1 MILLNNHIAYFQFR
15 RVPSIPKN
23 AHNHK
28 SSHGGFEKY
37 VPVKEA
43 LKQFLSAYAKSCN
56 SSKTEQ
62 VGLHEA
68 ANRVL
73 AEDFQSPIDL
83 PPFNRSAMD
92 GYAVIAGDVKGATQ
106 KQPVSLKVV
115 GRSYAGDAQ
124 AFKISHGQ
132 AVAVATGARIPAG
145 ADAVVMVEYTAEDAT
160 SKKVQIFREVE
171 ASKNVALKG
180 EDLQKGK
187 TVLQSG
193 TWLRPQDIG
202 LIASVGVK
210 TVRVLCKPKV
220 AVFSTGSELVEP
232 GSELKTDAVLYDS
245 NRYMLSGLIRE
256 AGGEPVNLGICRDDE
271 ATIEAALK
279 EALQYDVVVMS
290 GGSSVG
296 ERDYVP
302 EVINRTGKPGVIVH
316 GVAMRPGSPTALSIV
331 NGKPVI
337 STPGYPVA
345 SYFAFYT
352 FGIPLLLKMLG
363 TTGLPQAKVTAKM
376 AQGIKLHG
384 DMQTFLRV
392 KLKAVPDK
400 NGETQYL
407 AEPVSAA
414 AASIQRTLTGS
425 DGVVIVNKSR
435 LVKGQKVEV
444 LLLRAVTGV

>member
-1 MILLNNHIAYFQFR
+1 M
-15 RVPSIPKN
+15 
-23 AHNHK
+23 
-28 SSHGGFEKY
+28 
-37 VPVKEA
+37 
-43 LKQFLSAYAKSCN
+43 
-56 SSKTEQ
+56 
-62 VGLHEA
+62 HEA
-68 ANRVL
+68 ANRIL
-73 AEDFQSPIDL
+73 AEDFASPIDL

-92 GYAVIAGDVKGATQ
+92 GYAVIACDVKGASQ
-106 KQPVSLKVV
+106 KQPASLEVV
-115 GRSYAGDAQ
+115 GRSYAGDSQ
-124 AFKISHGQ
+124 TYKICSGQ
-132 AVAVATGARIPAG
+132 AVAVATGARTPLG
-145 ADAVVMVEYTAEDAT
+145 ADAVVMVEYTNEDTAE
-160 SKKVQIFREVE
+160 KKVQIYKEIE
-171 ASKNVALKG
+171 SGKNVALKG

-187 TVLQSG
+187 AILQQG
-193 TWLRPQDIG
+193 TWLKPQDIG

-210 TVRVLCKPKV
+210 TVKVLCKPKV

-271 ATIEAALK
+271 ATIEASLK
-279 EALQYDVVVMS
+279 EALQYDMIVMS

-302 EVINRTGKPGVIVH
+302 EVINRAGKPGVLVH

-345 SYFAFYT
+345 SYFAFTT

-363 TTGLPQAKVTAKM
+363 TSGLPQAKVTAKM
-376 AQGIKLHG
+376 ASGIKLHG
-384 DMQTFLRV
+384 GMQTFLRV
-392 KLKAVPDK
+392 KLTPTTGKK
-400 NGETQYL
+400 GETQYI

-425 DGVVIVNKSR
+425 DGVVLVNKGR

-444 LLLRAVTGV
+444 HLLRALAEV

>member
-1 MILLNNHIAYFQFR
+1 
-15 RVPSIPKN
+15 VPTIP
-23 AHNHK
+23 HNEHKEK
-28 SSHGGFEKY
+28 SSHKGFEKY
-37 VPVKEA
+37 VPVNEA
-43 LKQFLSAYAKSCN
+43 LEQFISAYLKNCMQPQ
-56 SSKTEQ
+56 KTEN

-73 AEDFQSPIDL
+73 AEDFASPIDL

-92 GYAVIAGDVKGATQ
+92 GYAVIANDVKGASQ
-106 KQPVSLKVV
+106 KQPVILQVI

-124 AFKISHGQ
+124 TYQISQGQ
-132 AVAVATGARIPAG
+132 TVAVATGARIPLG
-145 ADAVVMVEYTAEDAT
+145 ADAVVMVEYTNEDST
-160 SKKVQIFREVE
+160 TKKVQIFKEIE
-171 ASKNVALKG
+171 SGKNVALKG

-187 TVLQSG
+187 VVLPSG
-193 TWLRPQDIG
+193 IWLKPQDIG

-210 TVRVLCKPKV
+210 AVKVLCKPKV

-256 AGGEPVNLGICRDDE
+256 AGGEPVNLGICKDDE

-296 ERDYVP
+296 EKDYVP
-302 EVINRTGKPGVIVH
+302 DVIDRTGKPGVIVH

-345 SYFAFYT
+345 SFFAFTT
-352 FGIPLLLKMLG
+352 FGVPLLLKMLG
-363 TTGLPQAKVTAKM
+363 TSGLPQAKVTAKM
-376 AQGIKLHG
+376 ASGIKLHG
-384 DMQTFLRV
+384 GMQTFLRV
-392 KLKAVPDK
+392 KLTPVTDK
-400 NGETQYL
+400 KGETQYL

-425 DGVVIVNKSR
+425 DGVVIVNKGR

-444 LLLRAVTGV
+444 LLLRALSKNIAGA

>member
-1 MILLNNHIAYFQFR
+1 
-15 RVPSIPKN
+15 VPNIP
-23 AHNHK
+23 HNEHK
-28 SSHGGFEKY
+28 QKSAHGGFEKY
-37 VPVKEA
+37 TPVNEA
-43 LKQFLSAYAKSCN
+43 LKQFLTAYAKFCAPAT
-56 SSKTEQ
+56 KFEV

-73 AEDFQSPIDL
+73 AEDFLSPIDL

-92 GYAVIAGDVKGATQ
+92 GYAVIADDVKGATQ
-106 KQPVSLKVV
+106 KQPVSLQVV

-124 AFKISHGQ
+124 TYKISAGQ
-132 AVAVATGARIPAG
+132 AVAVATGARIPSG
-145 ADAVVMVEYTAEDAT
+145 ADAVVMVEYAAEDANAKT
-160 SKKVQIFREVE
+160 VKIFKEIE
-171 ASKNVALKG
+171 SGKNVALKG

-187 TVLQSG
+187 AILQSG
-193 TWLRPQDIG
+193 TWLKPQDIG
-202 LIASVGVK
+202 LIASVGIK
-210 TVRVLCKPKV
+210 TVKVLCKPKV

-245 NRYMLSGLIRE
+245 NRYMLSALIRE
-256 AGGEPVNLGICRDDE
+256 AGGEPVNMGICRDDE
-271 ATIEAALK
+271 ATIEVALK
-279 EALQYDVVVMS
+279 EALQYDLVVMS

-296 ERDYVP
+296 ERDYAP
-302 EVINRTGKPGVIVH
+302 DVIDREGKPGVLVH

-345 SYFAFYT
+345 SYFAFTT

-363 TTGLPQAKVTAKM
+363 TSGLPQAKVTAKM
-376 AQGIKLHG
+376 ASGIKMHG
-384 DMQTFLRV
+384 GMQTFLRV
-392 KLKAVPDK
+392 KLTAATGK
-400 NGETQYL
+400 NGETQYF

-425 DGVVIVNKSR
+425 NGVVVVNKSR

-444 LLLRAVTGV
+444 LLLRALANTASGV

>member
-1 MILLNNHIAYFQFR
+1 M
-15 RVPSIPKN
+15 PTIP
-23 AHNHK
+23 HNEHKEK
-28 SSHGGFEKY
+28 SSHKGFEKY
-37 VPVKEA
+37 VPVNEA
-43 LKQFLSAYAKSCN
+43 LEQFLSAYLKNCMQPK
-56 SSKTEQ
+56 KTEN

-73 AEDFQSPIDL
+73 AEDFASPIDL

-106 KQPVSLKVV
+106 KQPKSLQVV

-124 AFKISHGQ
+124 TCKISFGQ
-132 AVAVATGARIPAG
+132 AVAVATGARIPLG
-145 ADAVVMVEYTAEDAT
+145 ADAVVMVEYTAEDTAVKT
-160 SKKVQIFREVE
+160 VQVFKEID
-171 ASKNVALKG
+171 SGKNVALKG

-187 TVLQSG
+187 VVLQGG

-210 TVRVLCKPKV
+210 TVKVFSKPKV

-256 AGGEPVNLGICRDDE
+256 AGGEAINLGICKDDE

-296 ERDYVP
+296 EKDYVP
-302 EVINRTGKPGVIVH
+302 AVINRTGKPGVVIH

-345 SYFAFYT
+345 SYFAFTT
-352 FGIPLLLKMLG
+352 FGIPLLLKILS

-376 AQGIKLHG
+376 ASGIKLHG
-384 DMQTFLRV
+384 GMQTFLRV
-392 KLKAVPDK
+392 KLTAVTDK
-400 NGETQYL
+400 KGQTQYL

-425 DGVVIVNKSR
+425 SGVVIVNKGR

-444 LLLRAVTGV
+444 NLLRATANPGA

>member
-1 MILLNNHIAYFQFR
+1 
-15 RVPSIPKN
+15 VPNIP
-23 AHNHK
+23 HNEHNQK
-28 SSHGGFEKY
+28 SAHGGFDKY
-37 VPVKEA
+37 TPVNDA
-43 LKQFLSAYAKSCN
+43 LEQFLSAYVKSCTLPK
-56 SSKTEQ
+56 KTEQ
-62 VGLHEA
+62 VGLHDA
-68 ANRVL
+68 ANRIL
-73 AEDFQSPIDL
+73 AEDFASPIDL

-92 GYAVIAGDVKGATQ
+92 GYAVIAYDVKGATQ
-106 KQPVSLKVV
+106 KQPISLQVV

-124 AFKISHGQ
+124 TYKISSGQ
-132 AVAVATGARIPAG
+132 AVAVATGARIPIG
-145 ADAVVMVEYTAEDAT
+145 ADAVVMVEYTNEDAT
-160 SKKVQIFREVE
+160 AKKVQIFKEIE
-171 ASKNVALKG
+171 SGKNVALKG

-187 TVLQSG
+187 AILPSG
-193 TWLRPQDIG
+193 TWLKPQDLG
-202 LIASVGVK
+202 LIASVGIK
-210 TVRVLCKPKV
+210 TVKVLSKPKV

-279 EALQYDVVVMS
+279 EALQYDMVVMS

-331 NGKPVI
+331 NEKPVI

-345 SYFAFYT
+345 ST
-352 FGIPLLLKMLG
+352 FGIPLLHKMLG
-363 TTGLPQAKVTAKM
+363 TSGLPQAKVTAKM
-376 AQGIKLHG
+376 ASGIKLHG

-392 KLKAVPDK
+392 KLTPITDK
-400 NGETQYL
+400 KGETQYI

-425 DGVVIVNKSR
+425 DGVAIVNKNK

-444 LLLRAVTGV
+444 LLLRALANTTSGV

>member
-1 MILLNNHIAYFQFR
+1 
-15 RVPSIPKN
+15 VPTIP
-23 AHNHK
+23 HNEHK
-28 SSHGGFEKY
+28 DKTSHRGFEKY

-43 LKQFLSAYAKSCN
+43 LEQFLSAYAKNCPQQ
-56 SSKTEQ
+56 TRAEQ

-106 KQPVSLKVV
+106 KQPALLQVV

-124 AFKISHGQ
+124 AFKIASGQ
-132 AVAVATGARIPAG
+132 TVAVATGARIPAG
-145 ADAVVMVEYTAEDAT
+145 ADAVVMVEYTAEDADAKT
-160 SKKVQIFREVE
+160 VKVFKEVE
-171 ASKNVALKG
+171 SGKNVALKG

-187 TVLQSG
+187 VILQKG
-193 TWLRPQDIG
+193 TWLKPQDIG

-210 TVRVLCKPKV
+210 TVKVLSRPKV

-256 AGGEPVNLGICRDDE
+256 AGGEAVNLGICRDDE
-271 ATIEAALK
+271 ATIENALK

-296 ERDYVP
+296 EKDYVP
-302 EVINRTGKPGVIVH
+302 AVINRAGKPGVVIH

-345 SYFAFYT
+345 SYFAFTT
-352 FGIPLLLKMLG
+352 FGTSLLHKMLG
-363 TTGLPQAKVTAKM
+363 TTGLPQAKVTAKL
-376 AQGIKLHG
+376 ASGIKLHG

-392 KLKAVPDK
+392 KLTASIDK
-400 NGETQYL
+400 NGETQYV

-425 DGVVIVNKSR
+425 DGVAIVKKGR
-435 LVKGQKVEV
+435 LVKGQKVQV
-444 LLLRAVTGV
+444 ILFRAVANAGV

>member
-1 MILLNNHIAYFQFR
+1 MPNIPQNEHNQK
-15 RVPSIPKN
+15 PSH
-23 AHNHK
+23 A
-28 SSHGGFEKY
+28 GFEKY
-37 VPVKEA
+37 VPVNEA
-43 LKQFLSAYAKSCN
+43 LEQFLSAYVKSCT
-56 SSKTEQ
+56 STKKTEQ

-73 AEDFQSPIDL
+73 AEDFVSPIDL

-92 GYAVIAGDVKGATQ
+92 GYAVVANDTKGAQQ
-106 KQPVSLKVV
+106 KQPASLEVV
-115 GRSYAGDAQ
+115 GRSYAGDASTYR
-124 AFKISHGQ
+124 IHSGQ
-132 AVAVATGARIPAG
+132 AVAVATGARIPVG
-145 ADAVVMVEYTAEDAT
+145 ADAVVMVEYTAEDGGAKT
-160 SKKVQIFREVE
+160 VKIFKEIE
-171 ASKNVALKG
+171 SGKNVALKG

-187 TVLQSG
+187 VILQSG

-210 TVRVLCKPKV
+210 TVKVLCKPKV

-256 AGGEPVNLGICRDDE
+256 AGGEAVNLGICKDDE

-296 ERDYVP
+296 EKDYVP
-302 EVINRTGKPGVIVH
+302 AVVNRAGKPGVIIH

-345 SYFAFYT
+345 SYFAFTT

-363 TTGLPQAKVTAKM
+363 TNGLPQAKVTAKM
-376 AQGIKLHG
+376 ASGIKLHIG
-384 DMQTFLRV
+384 MQTFLRV
-392 KLKAVPDK
+392 KLKSATDK
-400 NGETQYL
+400 KGELQYI
-407 AEPVSAA
+407 AEPVSIA

-425 DGVVIVNKSR
+425 DGVVIANKSR

-444 LLLRAVTGV
+444 LLLRALKSASTGV

>member
-1 MILLNNHIAYFQFR
+1 
-15 RVPSIPKN
+15 VPNIPHN
-23 AHNHK
+23 EHNHK

-37 VPVKEA
+37 VPVNEA
-43 LKQFLSAYAKSCN
+43 LKEFLSSYTKTCPSIKN
-56 SSKTEQ
+56 TEQ

-73 AEDFQSPIDL
+73 AGDFASPIDL

-92 GYAVIAGDVKGATQ
+92 GYAVIANDVKGASQ
-106 KQPVSLKVV
+106 KQPVILQVI

-124 AFKISHGQ
+124 TYKITSGQ
-132 AVAVATGARIPAG
+132 AVAVATGARIPLG
-145 ADAVVMVEYTAEDAT
+145 ADAVVMVEYTNEDSIT
-160 SKKVQIFREVE
+160 KKVQIFKEIE
-171 ASKNVALKG
+171 LGKNVALKG

-187 TVLQSG
+187 VVLPSG
-193 TWLRPQDIG
+193 TWLKPQDIG

-210 TVRVLCKPKV
+210 TIKVLCKPKV

-256 AGGEPVNLGICRDDE
+256 AGGEPVNLGICKDDE

-296 ERDYVP
+296 EKDYVP
-302 EVINRTGKPGVIVH
+302 AVINRTGKPGVVIH

-345 SYFAFYT
+345 SYFAFTT

-376 AQGIKLHG
+376 ASGIKLHG
-384 DMQTFLRV
+384 GMQTFLRV
-392 KLKAVPDK
+392 KLTAATDK
-400 NGETQYL
+400 KGQTQYF

-425 DGVVIVNKSR
+425 SGVVIVNKGR

-444 LLLRAVTGV
+444 NLLRALSEV